1 MVVDE
6 KAFAIHSM
14 HKVAVG
20 DEGNRRGSTRHPSLK
35 SHWHSWGGRGGG
47 RLNMYVSGGR
57 HECIRMS
64 GIKLR

>member
-1 MVVDE
+1 MGVDE

-35 SHWHSWGGRGGG
+35 SHWGGRGGG
-47 RLNMYVSGGR
+47 RLNMYVAGGG
-57 HECIRMS
+57 MS
-64 GIKLR
+64 VFG